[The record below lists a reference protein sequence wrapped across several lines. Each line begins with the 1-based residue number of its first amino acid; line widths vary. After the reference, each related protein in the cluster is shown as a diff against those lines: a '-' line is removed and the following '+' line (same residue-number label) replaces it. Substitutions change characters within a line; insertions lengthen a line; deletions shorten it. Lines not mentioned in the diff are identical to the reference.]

1 MSQGDSVHAQASGV
15 PVENAS
21 GGVLERKNPY
31 EISIRVNGSWYEF
44 EV

>member
-1 MSQGDSVHAQASGV
+1 MSQSDSVHAPASV
-15 PVENAS
+15 VLVENAS

-31 EISIRVNGSWYEF
+31 EISIRVNGSRYEF